1 MWGETRSKLWGILM
15 IPVPRFSAREEI
27 KIKSQRDYVKK
38 KKKKKEEIVYF
49 ILKQK
54 PKTLHP
60 WSQERPRNIDEP
72 SSRTLCPEVI
82 RISHFYA

>member
-38 KKKKKEEIVYF
+38 KKKKRRDRIF
-49 ILKQK
+49 HLKA
-54 PKTLHP
+54 KTK
-60 WSQERPRNIDEP
+60 NTP
-72 SSRTLCPEVI
+72 SVVTGK
-82 RISHFYA
+82 A